1 MAESKQGGES
11 MGAIPSRSSITRL
24 GLCAG
29 LFVSM
34 MAAVAGPAV
43 AQTTEAQIQTL
54 QTQIDQLQKTVKA
67 LEAKQT
73 KANADAAAAKQ
84 QAGAA
89 QAQAAQ
95 ASAALP
101 VKATGDGWFIQHK
114 PGSNLTFETP
124 GGETTF
130 YGNLDV
136 SFDDASKN
144 VGTTKLAAPP
154 GQALPSGPV
163 GNFGWMPD
171 ISTNSSYFGIR
182 GFQRLPNQNFN
193 FVYQL
198 EAGFEV
204 SATPGTKESNSV
216 SSNQVNGAL
225 FSRNSFI
232 GIANADY
239 GAVKIGKT
247 TAPYANSTAIF
258 NPFAGTLGDYEAV
271 MGNTGGDLRDEFN
284 TRLDHSVWY
293 ESPTIAGWQW
303 NFLFSPGQ
311 NRSSISDNLAAGES
325 DCTGLDTPQSG
336 GNSPDACNDGSFS
349 NALSTNLS
357 YTAGGFYTTAAFEW
371 HQNVNRQSDIT
382 AIYGVFNTAN
392 SGCQTLSTTAQ
403 QTACQNYF
411 NQDVAD
417 EWATKIGALYAF
429 KTGTTVGGIVEYLHR
444 DVPEDLEFQNERTR
458 FGTWLFVSQEIN
470 PVDSVHFGWA
480 HAFQTPGD
488 PGQHNDVTLTTPD
501 GAGFYAPNDNQ
512 ADMIAALWKHKL
524 GPNLTW
530 YSDAAAMFN
539 GPSAHYALGAGGV
552 RGVSVDCHDANDA
565 DGSYGVYDGANG
577 PHCFTGTTIVGVSTG
592 LQWRF

>member
-1 MAESKQGGES
+1 
-11 MGAIPSRSSITRL
+11 MGAIPSHSSITRF

-29 LFVSM
+29 LFVSIIAM
-34 MAAVAGPAV
+34 VGTAD

-54 QTQIDQLQKTVKA
+54 QKQIDQLQKTVKA

-84 QAGAA
+84 QAGVA

-101 VKATGDGWFIQHK
+101 VKASGDGWFITHK

-144 VGTTKLAAPP
+144 VGSLKLNGATP
-154 GQALPSGPV
+154 PV

-198 EAGFEV
+198 EAGFEI
-204 SATPGTKESNSV
+204 SATPGDKESNSA

-232 GIANADY
+232 GVANADY

-247 TAPYANSTAIF
+247 TAPYANSTSVF
-258 NPFAGTLGDYEAV
+258 NPFAGTWGDYEAM
-271 MGNTGGDLRDEFN
+271 MGNTGGDNRDEFN
-284 TRLDHSVWY
+284 TRLDHAVWY
-293 ESPTIAGWQW
+293 ESPTLAGFQW
-303 NFLFSPGQ
+303 NFLFAPGQ
-311 NRSSISDNLAAGES
+311 NRSYLSTNLAAGES
-325 DCTGLDTPQSG
+325 DCTGLDTPESG
-336 GNSPDACNDGSFS
+336 GNSPDACNDGAFS
-349 NALSTNLS
+349 TALSTNLS
-357 YTAGGFYTTAAFEW
+357 YTSGGFYSTAAFEW
-371 HQNVNRQSDIT
+371 HEAVNRQSDI
-382 AIYGVFNTAN
+382 AGVYGVPPGGGNGCSANTTLTAAQVAA
-392 SGCQTLSTTAQ
+392 CQT
-403 QTACQNYF
+403 YF

-417 EWATKIGALYAF
+417 EWAAKVGALYNF
-429 KTGTTVGGIVEYLHR
+429 RTGTTIGGIVEYLHR
-444 DVPEDLEFQNERTR
+444 DVPADLEFQNERTR

-470 PVDSVHFGWA
+470 PVDSIHFGWA
-480 HAFQTPGD
+480 HAFHTPGD
-488 PGQHNDVTLTTPD
+488 PGQHNDATLITLD
-501 GAGFYAPNDNQ
+501 GAGNYAPNDNQ
-512 ADMIAALWKHKL
+512 ADLISALWKHKL
-524 GPNLTW
+524 SPNLTW
-530 YSDAAAMFN
+530 YSDVAAIFN

-552 RGVSVDCHDANDA
+552 RGVSTDCHDASDT
-565 DGSYGVYDGANG
+565 DGNYGAYDGAPG
-577 PHCFTGTTIVGVSTG
+577 PACFTGTTIVGVSTG
-592 LQWRF
+592 IQWRF